1 MCIHELFS
9 EFADFSTAN
18 KQQADAFSDDDVCQA
33 FCIPPIDK
41 YNFYP
46 WNLNTSKHFQLQKIW
61 IKLEKIS
68 KVFCI

>member
-46 WNLNTSKHFQLQKIW
+46 
-61 IKLEKIS
+61 
-68 KVFCI
+68 